1 MAWKWNAA
9 PPQHLVLHS
18 GATFEIY
25 LDIIPSEDGTLP
37 AISWDISRLVGLQA
51 EQDASDIRRLRIHAR
66 WDNASFSRVFYRVED
81 HTLRSHGIVTL
92 EVPLQDPS
100 SVQHHTFLSQKEG
113 DLGGVLHPPQ
123 IQDQKEQDF
132 HEKEDIDWELVD
144 AFLEVWRGDEKIQS
158 LSRPLPR
165 ERSMTV
171 GRFSLDLPERIDLDL
186 AGHFP
191 NESDERLC
199 SRLQA
204 EIFWRK
210 GRLWV
215 QDRGRHPIYAK
226 RDPHLLRCLSEP
238 HPWAEEEVLL
248 LPGGLSLR
256 LVLEEKSNLPVN
268 DPRKK
273 EHRRS

>member
-1 MAWKWNAA
+1 MAWKWNAE

-18 GATFEIY
+18 GATFEIH
-25 LDIIPSEDGTLP
+25 LDIIPNEDGTLP
-37 AISWDISRLVGLQA
+37 SISWDISRLADVQA
-51 EQDASDIRRLRIHAR
+51 EQDASDIRRLNIRAR

-81 HTLRSHGIVTL
+81 QTLRSHGMVTL

-100 SVQHHTFLSQKEG
+100 SVQHHTFLSQKKD
-113 DLGGVLHPPQ
+113 DLGYVLHSPQ
-123 IQDQKEQDF
+123 PQDQKEQDSR
-132 HEKEDIDWELVD
+132 EKENVDWERVD
-144 AFLEVWRGDEKIQS
+144 AFLEVWRGDEKIQP

-165 ERSMTV
+165 ERSVTV

-186 AGHFP
+186 TGHFSS
-191 NESDERLC
+191 ESEERLC

-204 EIFWRK
+204 EIFWQK

-226 RDPHLLRCLSEP
+226 RDPHFLRSLSEP

-248 LPGGLSLR
+248 FPGGLSLR
-256 LVLEEKSNLPVN
+256 LVLEEKSNLPVS